1 MADNYIEKRM
11 AEIAAGKGSSAP
23 ASRYPGIDVLFGRV
37 SSNGAALGNGTAL
50 SDSRDDFGDKRSA
63 LGDSRDDLV
72 AFDPDYKVHPLQ
84 IQAVINSVN
93 RLGAVILPGSSP
105 VSTGVGSHDFSLE
118 SGFENYPGIC
128 ISVTADSHEQEA
140 FLAGMLAQSIILKA
154 AEMGLAAVA
163 LNTRFVALGR
173 VKQ

>member
-37 SSNGAALGNGTAL
+37 SSNGSALGVSSAGL
-50 SDSRDDFGDKRSA
+50 GDNRSA
-63 LGDSRDDLV
+63 LGDSSAGLV

-84 IQAVINSVN
+84 IQAIINSVN
-93 RLGAVILPGSSP
+93 RLDVLIAPGSSP
-105 VSTGVGSHDFSLE
+105 ASTGLGSHDFSLE
-118 SGFENYPGIC
+118 SGFEDYPGIC
-128 ISVTADSHEQEA
+128 ISVTADSPEQKA
-140 FLAGMLAQSIILKA
+140 FLAGMLAQSITLKA

-163 LNTRFVALGR
+163 VNSHFVALGR

>member
-1 MADNYIEKRM
+1 MADNYLEKRM
-11 AEIAAGKGSSAP
+11 AEIAAGKSSSAP

-37 SSNGAALGNGTAL
+37 GSHGVALNNGTAL
-50 SDSRDDFGDKRSA
+50 SDSSA
-63 LGDSRDDLV
+63 GLV

-84 IQAVINSVN
+84 IQAIINSVN

-128 ISVTADSHEQEA
+128 INVTADSPEQEA

-163 LNTRFVALGR
+163 LNSHFVALGR

>member
-37 SSNGAALGNGTAL
+37 SSNGTAL
-50 SDSRDDFGDKRSA
+50 ADSSA
-63 LGDSRDDLV
+63 GLV

-84 IQAVINSVN
+84 IQAIINSVN
-93 RLGAVILPGSSP
+93 RLGALILPGSSL
-105 VSTGVGSHDFSLE
+105 VSAGEVSHDFSLE
-118 SGFENYPGIC
+118 SGFEDYPGIS
-128 ISVTADSHEQEA
+128 INVTSDNPEQDA

-163 LNTRFVALGR
+163 LNSHFVALGR

>member
-1 MADNYIEKRM
+1 MADNYLEKRM

-37 SSNGAALGNGTAL
+37 SSHGVALGDN
-50 SDSRDDFGDKRSA
+50 RDG

-84 IQAVINSVN
+84 IQAIINSVN
-93 RLGAVILPGSSP
+93 RLGVLIAGGSSQ
-105 VSTGVGSHDFSLE
+105 VSTGVVSYDCSLE
-118 SGFENYPGIC
+118 SGFEDYPGIS
-128 ISVTADSHEQEA
+128 INVTADSPEQEA

-163 LNTRFVALGR
+163 LNTHFVALGR
-173 VKQ
+173 VNQ

>member
-37 SSNGAALGNGTAL
+37 GSNGSALGDRSAL
-50 SDSRDDFGDKRSA
+50 GDCGAGLGDKRSA
-63 LGDSRDDLV
+63 LGDSCAGLV
-72 AFDPDYKVHPLQ
+72 AFDPDYKVHSLQ
-84 IQAVINSVN
+84 IQAIINSVN
-93 RLGAVILPGSSP
+93 RLGALVLSGTSP

-118 SGFENYPGIC
+118 SGFEDYPGIC
-128 ISVTADSHEQEA
+128 ISVTADSPEQEA

-163 LNTRFVALGR
+163 LNTHFLALGR
-173 VKQ
+173 VK